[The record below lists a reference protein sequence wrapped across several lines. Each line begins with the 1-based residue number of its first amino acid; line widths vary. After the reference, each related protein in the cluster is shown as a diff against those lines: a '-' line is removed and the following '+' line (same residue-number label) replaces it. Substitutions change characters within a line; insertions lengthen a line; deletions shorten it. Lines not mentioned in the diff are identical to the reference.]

1 LKIDPATAGAH
12 ILVLTAKV
20 REQDR
25 QEAFAAGADDYIA
38 KPFDII
44 DLKTRVDRVLG

>member
-1 LKIDPATAGAH
+1 LKKNPDTAGAH

-25 QEAFAAGADDYIA
+25 QEAIAAGADDYIS

-44 DLKTRVDRVLG
+44 DLKTKVERVLG